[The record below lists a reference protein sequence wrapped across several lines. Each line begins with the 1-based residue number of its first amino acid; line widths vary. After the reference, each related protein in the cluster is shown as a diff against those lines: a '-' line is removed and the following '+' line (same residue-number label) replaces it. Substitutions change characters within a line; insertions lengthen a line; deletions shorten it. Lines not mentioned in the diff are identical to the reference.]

1 MHKPSSKKFLL
12 RATDVQKYSQK
23 DHFAAQKPRI
33 IENFSINCRPQ
44 ARHIH
49 ISTTNRQRTQYC
61 SETQAKFCVTSG
73 SKNLGERTLKI
84 TVKFFR
90 RKPHFSQT
98 TAFLSNF
105 KRSKALKTALNSD
118 FFEILPPFRVSRE
131 DAAKPIV
138 SRETYYLLL
147 IFPRF
152 L

>member
-1 MHKPSSKKFLL
+1 MQVIKMHKPTPKSPYYDQQLFKITTKK
-12 RATDVQKYSQK
+12 TI
-23 DHFAAQKPRI
+23 FAAQKPRI

-49 ISTTNRQRTQYC
+49 ISTTNRQTTQYC

-84 TVKFFR
+84 TVKFFG

-105 KRSKALKTALNSD
+105 QRSKALKTALNSG
-118 FFEILPPFRVSRE
+118 FFEILPSFRVSRE
-131 DAAKPIV
+131 TTRRNRLFHVK
-138 SRETYYLLL
+138 L
-147 IFPRF
+147 IIFC
-152 L
+152 